1 MEQVSGGPEVIQL
14 KGSPS
19 DGYRRLAAWQKAD
32 ELAYQVYQATKQF
45 PGDERFGLTS
55 QMRRASVS
63 VAANIVEGYA
73 HSSAKEQRRF
83 FEIARASLTELE
95 YYIDFSHQRLAYITQ
110 EQFALL
116 RALRQD
122 TGRLLYG
129 LLRFRR

>member
-1 MEQVSGGPEVIQL
+1 MQQVSDGPVVVQL

-19 DGYRRLAAWQKAD
+19 DGYRRLSAWQKAD
-32 ELAYQVYQATKQF
+32 ELAYKIYAVTKQF
-45 PGDERFGLTS
+45 PTDERFGLTS

-73 HSSAKEQRRF
+73 HSSGKEQRRF
-83 FEIARASLTELE
+83 YEIARSSLTELE
-95 YYIDFSHQRLAYITQ
+95 YYIDFSFQRLTYMTEAQY
-110 EQFALL
+110 AAL

-129 LLRFRR
+129 LLRFGR